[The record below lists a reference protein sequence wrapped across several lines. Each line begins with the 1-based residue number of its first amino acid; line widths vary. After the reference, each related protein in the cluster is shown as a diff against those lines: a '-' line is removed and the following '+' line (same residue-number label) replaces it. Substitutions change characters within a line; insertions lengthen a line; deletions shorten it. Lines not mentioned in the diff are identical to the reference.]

1 MPKLSELKRIGWIGA
16 GKMGLPICLRYKQ
29 AGHQVTAL
37 ARTVEAQEKLNAKGL
52 TAVETIA
59 DVAQN
64 SDIVFSSLSD
74 DIALISVAAELA
86 ISMAKITTF
95 IDIST
100 VSPSVSAEVAQVL
113 IAKSIVY
120 LRAPVSGSTAM
131 AEAGTLTAVVSGPK
145 PSFDDLASV
154 FAVFAR
160 KTFHVGEGEEA
171 RVMKLVLN
179 SMVAATSA
187 LLGEA
192 LAYGAS
198 GGLDNAT
205 MLSVINQSAVASPLI
220 GYKTDMIV
228 KGNYAAAATLNMLKK
243 DLELLLAAAKT
254 KQTLLPVNSLI
265 KEIYAAAVDKGLGEM
280 DFFALVQEAENAAT
294 PRPSSDG

>member
-29 AGHQVTAL
+29 AGHHVTAL
-37 ARTVEAQEKLNAKGL
+37 ARSDEAQEKLTASGL
-52 TAVETIA
+52 IAVKTIA
-59 DVAQN
+59 DVARN

-74 DIALISVAAELA
+74 DKAFRDVAAELA
-86 ISMAKITTF
+86 ASMAKGSTF

-100 VSPSVSAEVAQVL
+100 VSPPVSAEVAQIL
-113 IAKSIVY
+113 LAKGISY

-131 AEAGTLTAVVSGPK
+131 AEAGTLTAIVSGPK
-145 PSFDDLASV
+145 QSYDHLASV
-154 FAVFAR
+154 FAIFAR

-192 LAYGAS
+192 LAFGVS

-205 MLSVINQSAVASPLI
+205 ML
-220 GYKTDMIV
+220 
-228 KGNYAAAATLNMLKK
+228 
-243 DLELLLAAAKT
+243 
-254 KQTLLPVNSLI
+254 
-265 KEIYAAAVDKGLGEM
+265 
-280 DFFALVQEAENAAT
+280 
-294 PRPSSDG
+294 

>member
-1 MPKLSELKRIGWIGA
+1 MSDLKRIGWIGA
-16 GKMGLPICLRYKQ
+16 GKMGFPISARFKN
-29 AGHQVTAL
+29 AGHQVIVL
-37 ARTVEAQEKLNAKGL
+37 ARNAEARTKLRAAGF
-52 TAVETIA
+52 TAVDT
-59 DVAQN
+59 VAEVAKQ

-74 DIALISVAAELA
+74 DSAFRQVASELCNVM
-86 ISMAKITTF
+86 SKDSTY

-100 VSPSVSAEVAQVL
+100 VSPSISVEVAADL
-113 IAKSIVY
+113 KKHNIIY
-120 LRAPVSGSTAM
+120 LRSPVSGSTAM
-131 AEAGTLTAVVSGPK
+131 AEAGTLTAVISGPK
-145 PSFDDLASV
+145 LAYDSLAPM
-154 FAVFAR
+154 FAVFAK

-192 LAYGAS
+192 LAFGQS

-228 KGNYAAAATLNMLKK
+228 EGDYKAAASLNMLNK
-243 DLELLLAAAKT
+243 DLELLLGASS
-254 KQTLLPVNSLI
+254 QPLPLNTHI
-265 KEIYAAAVDKGLGEM
+265 HQIYQHNIANGLGED
-280 DFFALVQEAENAAT
+280 DFFVLVREAQNNGAKL
-294 PRPSSDG
+294 